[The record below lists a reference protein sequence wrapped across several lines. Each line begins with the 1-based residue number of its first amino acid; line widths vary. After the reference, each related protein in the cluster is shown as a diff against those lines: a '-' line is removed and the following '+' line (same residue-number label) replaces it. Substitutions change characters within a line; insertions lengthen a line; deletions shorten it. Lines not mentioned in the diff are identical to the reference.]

1 MLLRFSRFFLSRQ
14 NAFDLPANKGAIA
27 LIETRDLQHCD
38 VLKLAHRISQKQIC
52 QVASPFKIK
61 IHRQKSDVIGDIDEA
76 EAIIEFDAIEDR
88 QCIWRDVDV
97 VEVEV
102 AVTIANAML
111 LNWIAKQFSMH
122 GIEAVREI
130 TNCLYGQRRDSL
142 SDGRFDLCKIFV
154 GANLQLFRSS
164 PLFNFRSRGL

>member
-27 LIETRDLQHCD
+27 LIETRDLQHGD
-38 VLKLAHRISQKQIC
+38 VLKLARHISQKQIC

-76 EAIIEFDAIEDR
+76 EAIVEFDAIEDR
-88 QCIWRDVDV
+88 KGIWRYVDV

-111 LNWIAKQFSMH
+111 LNSLAKQFSMH
-122 GIEAVREI
+122 GIEAVREM
-130 TNCLYGQRRDSL
+130 TNCIKGRQRDILLGDRLDMCE
-142 SDGRFDLCKIFV
+142 FFVCNYHTIFW
-154 GANLQLFRSS
+154 
-164 PLFNFRSRGL
+164 

>member
-1 MLLRFSRFFLSRQ
+1 MLLRISRFFLSPQ

-27 LIETRDLQHCD
+27 LIETRDLKHCD

-76 EAIIEFDAIEDR
+76 EAIVEFDAVEDR
-88 QCIWRDVDV
+88 KGIWRDVDV

-111 LNWIAKQFSMH
+111 LNSLAKPFS
-122 GIEAVREI
+122 
-130 TNCLYGQRRDSL
+130 
-142 SDGRFDLCKIFV
+142 KI
-154 GANLQLFRSS
+154 GRSS
-164 PLFNFRSRGL
+164 GRERVIITEICGAI

>member
-1 MLLRFSRFFLSRQ
+1 MLSTFPRTKAS
-14 NAFDLPANKGAIA
+14 IA

-76 EAIIEFDAIEDR
+76 EAIVEFDAIEDR
-88 QCIWRDVDV
+88 KGIWRDVDV

-111 LNWIAKQFSMH
+111 LNSLAKQFFMH

-130 TNCLYGQRRDSL
+130 TNCLTGRRRYILPSE
-142 SDGRFDLCKIFV
+142 RFDLCEIFV
-154 GANLQLFRSS
+154 GANL
-164 PLFNFRSRGL
+164 